1 MVDKGFIADLF
12 SESYTTCKGSM
23 AVHSHVLVY
32 RFPPYEST
40 LWELCVIRQG
50 RGLSWKKNMFKFEF
64 SPDSLRL
71 AIPWPEDPRVQTP
84 LHPGKI
90 EILLT
95 PSMGGS
101 DDFPGFSLFR
111 WFFRWTMV
119 KFSGVYLMCIPE
131 FGCKSTDR
139 CQPKL
144 LSKLRVHLLW
154 SVIYHSQQWTGVYCW
169 R

>member
-111 WFFRWTMV
+111 WFLGEPWWNFQ
-119 KFSGVYLMCIPE
+119 GCIWCVFPNLDANQLIDVNQN
-131 FGCKSTDR
+131 C
-139 CQPKL
+139 CQN
-144 LSKLRVHLLW
+144 
-154 SVIYHSQQWTGVYCW
+154 
-169 R
+169 